1 MDAALRAAQWKYD
14 NALPPIDER
23 AEQINGWLE
32 SQDCAEWIAES
43 VNRLVDGQDVVWSA
57 SGRRQVG
64 VFAHQ
69 LRDMLNEEMP
79 AEWCAYCD
87 ACLID
92 RQQRTDDSKQI
103 KELAWSALN
112 TVMRSYAF
120 QIVSD
125 RAAEYAAHL
134 VTQADLDAEL
144 ARGGL

>member
-32 SQDCAEWIAES
+32 SQACTDWIAEA
-43 VNRLVDGQDVVWSA
+43 VDTLVDGKDFIWSQ
-57 SGRRQVG
+57 SGRRRVG
-64 VFAHQ
+64 IFAHQ
-69 LRDMLNEEMP
+69 LHDKIADEFS
-79 AEWCAYCD
+79 AEWQAYCH
-87 ACLID
+87 ACLLD
-92 RQQRTDDSKQI
+92 HQQRTDDSKQT

-120 QIVSD
+120 QIASD

-134 VTQADLDAEL
+134 IDKEAADASEW
-144 ARGGL
+144 GV